1 MCYIIRLGGGQNMKH
16 KENVYRSKRLLS
28 GMDIVKASEK
38 LGISLSY
45 LRAIEYSK
53 RKPGREVIVKMSK
66 LYKCSTDELMS
77 VA

>member
-1 MCYIIRLGGGQNMKH
+1 MKH
-16 KENVYRSKRLLS
+16 KDNIYRSKRLLS
-28 GMDIVKASEK
+28 GIDISQASKK

-53 RKPGREVIVKMSK
+53 RKPGREVIAKMSK
-66 LYKCSTDELMS
+66 LYKCNSDELVG